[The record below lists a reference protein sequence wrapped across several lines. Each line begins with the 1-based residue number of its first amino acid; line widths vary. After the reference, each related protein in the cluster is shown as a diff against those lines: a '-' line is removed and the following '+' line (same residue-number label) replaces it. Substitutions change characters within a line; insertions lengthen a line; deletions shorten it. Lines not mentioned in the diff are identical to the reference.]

1 MAKRKQAEKVTVRG
15 KVTSP
20 VVRSGSVRE
29 VEMTE
34 RVQEY
39 AEKGYLEILPTLEEV
54 PEPQETPEEPQNGTS
69 DEG

>member
-1 MAKRKQAEKVTVRG
+1 MAKRKAETVMVRG

-20 VVRSGSVRE
+20 VVRRGSVRE

-39 AEKGYLEILPTLEEV
+39 AEKGYLEVLPTLEEV
-54 PEPQETPEEPQNGTS
+54 PEPQETVEEPQNSTS